1 MTKSETRAYECETG
15 ERARCDDDGV
25 YEWKGLQC
33 EKVVEESM
41 REKRKMIKMRKE
53 NKNDRD
59 DGSDEN
65 NDLTL

>member
-1 MTKSETRAYECETG
+1 MWNGK
-15 ERARCDDDGV
+15 
-25 YEWKGLQC
+25 YEWKELQC

-59 DGSDEN
+59 NGSDEN
-65 NDLTL
+65 NDLAL